1 MHTLLLL
8 CQGLL
13 GLLYLFTGGAKL
25 AGTEQMTDDFDR
37 FGYSPGFRLF
47 TGLLEVSGAG
57 LLLAGYEWPM
67 LAGWGALLI
76 LVVMVGALATHVRV
90 GDGLAQMAPP
100 VVLGL
105 LAAWVAAAHWP
116 L

>member
-1 MHTLLLL
+1 
-8 CQGLL
+8 
-13 GLLYLFTGGAKL
+13 
-25 AGTEQMTDDFDR
+25 
-37 FGYSPGFRLF
+37 
-47 TGLLEVSGAG
+47 
-57 LLLAGYEWPM
+57 
-67 LAGWGALLI
+67 
-76 LVVMVGALATHVRV
+76 MVGALATHVRV